1 MLRPVRM
8 KKIQI
13 LALEDYRYE
22 TVKRL
27 QELGTVHLTD
37 YSEQLSGPAL
47 GDLLRPHP
55 VSATIR
61 KIATQNIA
69 VNRLLDLFERYDPEP
84 KEGFI
89 KGLFAPSPPKRLE
102 TREMCGNE
110 LIETV
115 DIGIEKIERETKGAV
130 EELERIEEEI
140 GELKRVRGLLELI
153 LPLEVD
159 LGDIGESEFLSVLLG
174 IAAKEEIDTIRERL
188 EEVTDGNF
196 YLGTSE
202 LPGNRWITLVL
213 YLKEQQ
219 SLVLASLRRLNW
231 ERVELEGQRGRPR
244 EAMVSTEKR
253 LEALTEEKSRYEA
266 VIAGIAREW
275 RDELQKYREFLSAER
290 QREESQN
297 KFASM
302 EHMVVIA
309 GWIPEGRFVQAEK
322 DIREVTHGACVVE
335 ASDPEEGDTVPV
347 LLKNPRFFRSF
358 ELLTRL
364 YGLPAY
370 DGVDPTIFLAPG
382 FMLFFSIMLTDALY
396 GVIALALGLFLIRGG
411 GRYNQAIRDGGI
423 ILFSAGAAT
432 IIIGAL
438 SGGWFGGF
446 GLRLSV
452 LEAMMV
458 FDPMVQ
464 VTAFLII
471 ALVIGLAH
479 VNIGVVINV
488 VDNLKRRQLWNALTG
503 NLWFLF
509 AQPAVVFY
517 LFGYKTAG
525 FFFTVLSLGLLLM
538 GHKAMAMFQVTG
550 FMGDILS
557 YARLMA
563 LGLCTTGIAMTVNV
577 LAGMLYALG
586 TIGALFAIVVFLVGH
601 LFNFVINAMG
611 SFVHGLRLH
620 YVEFFTKF
628 YRSGGSE
635 FTPLTRN
642 YEVAKIT

>member
-1 MLRPVRM
+1 L
-8 KKIQI
+8 
-13 LALEDYRYE
+13 
-22 TVKRL
+22 
-27 QELGTVHLTD
+27 
-37 YSEQLSGPAL
+37 
-47 GDLLRPHP
+47 
-55 VSATIR
+55 
-61 KIATQNIA
+61 
-69 VNRLLDLFERYDPEP
+69 
-84 KEGFI
+84 
-89 KGLFAPSPPKRLE
+89 KG
-102 TREMCGNE
+102 
-110 LIETV
+110 
-115 DIGIEKIERETKGAV
+115 
-130 EELERIEEEI
+130 
-140 GELKRVRGLLELI
+140 VRGLLELI

-159 LGDIGESEFLSVLLG
+159 LEDIGESEFLSVLLG
-174 IAAKEEIDTIRERL
+174 IAAKEEIDIIRERL

-202 LPGNRWITLVL
+202 LPGNRWITLIL

-244 EAMVSTEKR
+244 EAVVSVEER

-302 EHMVVIA
+302 EHAVVIA

-322 DIREVTHGACVVE
+322 DMREVTNGACVVE
-335 ASDPEEGDTVPV
+335 ASDPGEGDNVPV

-370 DGVDPTIFLAPG
+370 DGVDPTLFLVPG
-382 FMLFFSIMLTDALY
+382 FLLFFAIMLTDALY
-396 GVIALALGLFLIRGG
+396 GVIALALGLLLIRGG
-411 GRYNQAIRDGGI
+411 GRYNQGIRDGGI
-423 ILFSAGAAT
+423 IFSSAGAAT

-446 GLRLSV
+446 GLKLPI

-464 VTAFLII
+464 VTAFLVI
-471 ALVIGLAH
+471 ALVVGLAH
-479 VNIGVVINV
+479 VNTGVVINV
-488 VDNLKRRQLWNALTG
+488 VDNLKRGELWSALTG

-509 AQPAVVFY
+509 AEPAIVLY
-517 LFGYKTAG
+517 LVGYKAAG
-525 FFFTVLSLGLLLM
+525 LVFMVLSLALLLM
-538 GHKAMAMFQVTG
+538 GHKAMAMFQITG

-586 TIGALFAIVVFLVGH
+586 TIGALLAVIVFFFGH

-628 YRSGGSE
+628 YRSGGAE

>member
-8 KKIQI
+8 KKVQI
-13 LALEDYRYE
+13 LVLEDYRYE
-22 TVKRL
+22 AVKRL
-27 QELGTVHLTD
+27 QELGTVHITD
-37 YSEQLSGPAL
+37 YSEQLSTPDL
-47 GDLLRPHP
+47 GDLLSPHP
-55 VSATIR
+55 ASAAIR
-61 KIATQNIA
+61 KIAAQNIA

-89 KGLFAPSPPKRLE
+89 KGVFAPSPPKRLE
-102 TREMCGNE
+102 TREMYGGE

-115 DIGIEKIERETKGAV
+115 DVSIEKIERETKGAV

-140 GELKRVRGLLELI
+140 SELKRVRGLLELV
-153 LPLEVD
+153 LPLEAD
-159 LGDIGESEFLSVLLG
+159 LEDIGESEFLSIVLG
-174 IAAKEEIDTIRERL
+174 IAAKEEIDTIRGRL
-188 EEVTDGNF
+188 EEVTGGDF
-196 YLGTSE
+196 YLGTWE
-202 LPGNRWITLVL
+202 VTGNRSITLVIC
-213 YLKEQQ
+213 LKEQQ
-219 SLVLASLRRLNW
+219 SLVLTSLRRLNW
-231 ERVELEGQRGRPR
+231 ERVELEGQRGRPL
-244 EAMVSTEKR
+244 EAMASIDRRSK
-253 LEALTEEKSRYEA
+253 ALTEEKVRHEG
-266 VIAGIAREW
+266 VIVGVAREW

-302 EHMVVIA
+302 EHVVVIA
-309 GWIPEGRFVQAEK
+309 GWIPENRFLQVER
-322 DIREVTHGACVVE
+322 DIREVTYGACVVE
-335 ASDPEEGDTVPV
+335 AFDPEEGDNVPV
-347 LLKNPRFFRSF
+347 LLRNPRVFRSF

-370 DGVDPTIFLAPG
+370 NGIDPTIFLVPG
-382 FMLFFSIMLTDALY
+382 FLLFFSIMLTDALY
-396 GVIALALGLFLIRGG
+396 GVIALVLGLLLIRGG
-411 GRYNQAIRDGGI
+411 GRYNQMIRDGGI

-432 IIIGAL
+432 IVIGAL

-446 GLRLSV
+446 GLRLSI
-452 LEAMMV
+452 LEAMQV
-458 FDPMVQ
+458 FDPMLQ
-464 VTAFLII
+464 VTAFLVI
-471 ALVIGLAH
+471 ALGVGLAH
-479 VNIGVVINV
+479 VNTGVVINV
-488 VDNLKRRQLWNALTG
+488 VDNLKRRQVWKALTG

-509 AQPAVVFY
+509 AQPAIVLY
-517 LFGYKTAG
+517 LSGYKVAG
-525 FFFTVLSLGLLLM
+525 LAFMVLSLASLLM

-586 TIGALFAIVVFLVGH
+586 TIGAMLAIVVFFVGH

-628 YRSGGSE
+628 YQSGGSE

>member
-13 LALEDYRYE
+13 LVLEDYRYE
-22 TVKRL
+22 AVKRL

-37 YSEQLSGPAL
+37 YSEQLSGPVL

-61 KIATQNIA
+61 KIAAQNIA
-69 VNRLLDLFERYDPEP
+69 ANRLLDLFERYDPEP
-84 KEGFI
+84 KESFI
-89 KGLFAPSPPKRLE
+89 KEVFAPLPPKRLE
-102 TREMCGNE
+102 TREMYGSE

-115 DIGIEKIERETKGAV
+115 DVSIEKIERETKGAV

-140 GELKRVRGLLELI
+140 VELKRVRGLLELV
-153 LPLEVD
+153 LPLEAD
-159 LGDIGESEFLSVLLG
+159 LEDIGESEFLSVLLG
-174 IAAKEEIDTIRERL
+174 IAEKEEIDAIRGRL
-188 EEVTDGNF
+188 EEVTGGDF

-202 LPGNRWITLVL
+202 LPGNRWITLVIC
-213 YLKEQQ
+213 LKEQQ
-219 SLVLASLRRLNW
+219 ALALASLRRLNW

-244 EAMVSTEKR
+244 EAMASVDHR
-253 LEALTEEKSRYEA
+253 LKALTEEKVRHEG
-266 VIAGIAREW
+266 VIVGVARKW
-275 RDELQKYREFLSAER
+275 RDELQQYREFLSAER

-302 EHMVVIA
+302 EHVVVIA
-309 GWIPEGRFVQAEK
+309 GWIPENRFLQAER

-335 ASDPEEGDTVPV
+335 ASDPEAGDNVPV
-347 LLKNPRFFRSF
+347 LLKNPRVFRSF

-370 DGVDPTIFLAPG
+370 NGVDPTLFLVPG
-382 FMLFFSIMLTDALY
+382 FLLFFSIMLTDALY
-396 GVIALALGLFLIRGG
+396 GVLALVLGLLLIRGG
-411 GRYNQAIRDGGI
+411 GRYNQMIRDGGV

-432 IIIGAL
+432 IVIGAL
-438 SGGWFGGF
+438 SGGWFGSF
-446 GLRLSV
+446 GLRLSM
-452 LEAMMV
+452 LEAMQV
-458 FDPMVQ
+458 FDPMLQ
-464 VTAFLII
+464 VTAFLVI
-471 ALVIGLAH
+471 ALGVGLAH
-479 VNIGVVINV
+479 VNTGVVINV
-488 VDNLKRRQLWNALTG
+488 VDNLKRRQLWKAFTG

-509 AQPAVVFY
+509 AQPAIVLY
-517 LFGYKTAG
+517 LSGYKVAG
-525 FFFTVLSLGLLLM
+525 LAFMVLSLVSLLM

-577 LAGMLYALG
+577 LAAMLYALG
-586 TIGALFAIVVFLVGH
+586 TIGVLLAIVVFFVGH

-611 SFVHGLRLH
+611 AFVHGLRLH

-628 YRSGGSE
+628 YQSGGAE

>member
-1 MLRPVRM
+1 M
-8 KKIQI
+8 KKIQV

-22 TVKRL
+22 AVKRL

-37 YSEQLSGPAL
+37 YSEQLSDHAL
-47 GDLLRPHP
+47 GAMLRPHP

-61 KIATQNIA
+61 KITTQNIA

-89 KGLFAPSPPKRLE
+89 KTIFAPSPPKRLE
-102 TREMCGNE
+102 TREIYGNE
-110 LIETV
+110 LIQAV
-115 DIGIEKIERETKGAV
+115 DKSIDKIERETKGAV
-130 EELERIEEEI
+130 EALERIEEEMS
-140 GELKRVRGLLELI
+140 ELKRVQGLLELV
-153 LPLEVD
+153 LPLDID
-159 LGDIGESEFLSVLLG
+159 LGDLGESEFLSVFLG
-174 IAAKEEIDTIRERL
+174 ITAREAIDSITERL
-188 EEVTDGNF
+188 EEATDGKF
-196 YLGTSE
+196 YIGTLE
-202 LPGNRWITLVL
+202 MPDNRWITLIIC
-213 YLKEQQ
+213 LKEQQ
-219 SLVLASLRRLNW
+219 SLVLTSLRRLDW
-231 ERVELEGQRGRPR
+231 ERVELEGQRGKPG
-244 EAMVSTEKR
+244 EAMESVDHR
-253 LEALTEEKSRYEA
+253 LEAETEEKARHEG
-266 VIAGIAREW
+266 VLVGIARKW

-302 EHMVVIA
+302 EHVVVIA
-309 GWIPEGRFVQAEK
+309 GWIPEDAFLQAERQ
-322 DIREVTHGACVVE
+322 IREVTNGACVVE

-370 DGVDPTIFLAPG
+370 NGVDPTLFLVPG
-382 FMLFFSIMLTDALY
+382 FLLFFSIMLTDALY
-396 GVIALALGLFLIRGG
+396 GVIALALGLLLIRGG
-411 GRYNQAIRDGGI
+411 GRYNQGIRDGGT
-423 ILFSAGAAT
+423 ILFSAGVAT

-438 SGGWFGGF
+438 SGGWFGSF
-446 GLRLSV
+446 GLKLSV

-458 FDPMVQ
+458 FDPMAQ
-464 VTAFLII
+464 VTAFLVI

-479 VNIGVVINV
+479 VNTGVVINV
-488 VDNLKRRQLWNALTG
+488 VDNLKRRQRRSALTG

-509 AQPAVVFY
+509 AEPAVVLY
-517 LFGYKTAG
+517 LFGYTTAG
-525 FFFTVLSLGLLLM
+525 LVFAVLSLALLLM
-538 GHKAMAMFQVTG
+538 GHKAMAMFQITG

-586 TIGALFAIVVFLVGH
+586 MLGALLGIIVFIFGH